1 VYTTDTTISLRP
13 GEAMQVQGYTLKYAE
28 YAIQPTEAKQR
39 FAVTLDV
46 SKGNRSLG
54 RMTAEKNFH
63 WNIEQWVTEVAIRPG
78 LVEDLYVILS
88 GLEQNGLATLSVQTH
103 PMVTWLWI
111 GGGLVLLG
119 TLWAMWPRSEKKRAA
134 GRAE

>member
-1 VYTTDTTISLRP
+1 MRP

-28 YAIQPTEAKQR
+28 YTVQPTEAKQR

-54 RMTAEKNFH
+54 RLTAEKNFH
-63 WNIEQWVTEVAIRPG
+63 WNVEQWVTEVAIRPG

-88 GLEQNGLATLSVQTH
+88 GLETNGLATLEVQTH

-111 GGGLVLLG
+111 GGGLLFVG